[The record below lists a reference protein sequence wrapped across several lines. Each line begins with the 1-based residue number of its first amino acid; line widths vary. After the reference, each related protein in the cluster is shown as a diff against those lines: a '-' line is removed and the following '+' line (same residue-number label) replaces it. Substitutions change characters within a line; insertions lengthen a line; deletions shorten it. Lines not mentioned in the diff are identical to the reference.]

1 MKVTI
6 DDVARRAGVSA
17 STVSRALSG
26 KGNLAPETVD
36 LVRRVADEL
45 GYVPRKY
52 TRKEAEQAGG
62 TVSLLISGFHDLQNN
77 TFYSQIVAG
86 VESVLA
92 GANYRLL
99 FKTISGTLSEDREVI
114 DELVPTQD
122 GIVLVGYEVDVEVIA
137 RIKEFRKPFVLVDN
151 DCWALNIDTVTND
164 NLSGARRLVT
174 HLIELGHSRIGF
186 VGGPYTHVSLDERY
200 NGYKQALKNAGLEKP
215 ADCISFAAPQFDT
228 EHGYAVALKMLRRAS
243 ELPTAVFAAN
253 DALAIGVIKAARE
266 LGLRVPEDLS
276 VAGFD
281 DIEMSRYITPAL
293 TTVRVHQYEMGME
306 AGKRL
311 LDLIRGEVTKPLKIV
326 LSTELVIRKSTAAPA
341 RKKTP
346 QRIA

>member
-122 GIVLVGYEVDVEVIA
+122 GIVLVGYEVDVGSS
-137 RIKEFRKPFVLVDN
+137 RIRSSASRSSRRQRLL
-151 DCWALNIDTVTND
+151 LNIDTVTND
-164 NLSGARRLVT
+164 NLSGAPTGDPIDRTLHRHRV
-174 HLIELGHSRIGF
+174 R
-186 VGGPYTHVSLDERY
+186 GGPWHVPR
-200 NGYKQALKNAGLEKP
+200 
-215 ADCISFAAPQFDT
+215 
-228 EHGYAVALKMLRRAS
+228 
-243 ELPTAVFAAN
+243 
-253 DALAIGVIKAARE
+253 
-266 LGLRVPEDLS
+266 
-276 VAGFD
+276 
-281 DIEMSRYITPAL
+281 
-293 TTVRVHQYEMGME
+293 
-306 AGKRL
+306 
-311 LDLIRGEVTKPLKIV
+311 
-326 LSTELVIRKSTAAPA
+326 
-341 RKKTP
+341 
-346 QRIA
+346 

>member
-1 MKVTI
+1 M
-6 DDVARRAGVSA
+6 
-17 STVSRALSG
+17 
-26 KGNLAPETVD
+26 D

-215 ADCISFAAPQFDT
+215 ADCIAFAAPQFDT

-266 LGLRVPEDLS
+266 LGCACRKICRWPGS
-276 VAGFD
+276 T
-281 DIEMSRYITPAL
+281 ISRCPATSPGL

-326 LSTELVIRKSTAAPA
+326 LSTELVIPQVDGRSCRKDAAA
-341 RKKTP
+341 HCLNR
-346 QRIA
+346 QRGERA

>member
-1 MKVTI
+1 
-6 DDVARRAGVSA
+6 
-17 STVSRALSG
+17 
-26 KGNLAPETVD
+26 
-36 LVRRVADEL
+36 
-45 GYVPRKY
+45 
-52 TRKEAEQAGG
+52 
-62 TVSLLISGFHDLQNN
+62 
-77 TFYSQIVAG
+77 
-86 VESVLA
+86 
-92 GANYRLL
+92 
-99 FKTISGTLSEDREVI
+99 
-114 DELVPTQD
+114 
-122 GIVLVGYEVDVEVIA
+122 
-137 RIKEFRKPFVLVDN
+137 
-151 DCWALNIDTVTND
+151 
-164 NLSGARRLVT
+164 
-174 HLIELGHSRIGF
+174 
-186 VGGPYTHVSLDERY
+186 
-200 NGYKQALKNAGLEKP
+200 
-215 ADCISFAAPQFDT
+215 
-228 EHGYAVALKMLRRAS
+228 MLRRAS